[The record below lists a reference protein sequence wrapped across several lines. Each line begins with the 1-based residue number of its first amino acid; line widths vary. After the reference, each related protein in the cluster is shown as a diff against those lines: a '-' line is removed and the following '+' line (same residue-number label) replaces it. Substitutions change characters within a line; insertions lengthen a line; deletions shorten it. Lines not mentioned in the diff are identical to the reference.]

1 MLEHMVYEYY
11 LLNPGS
17 QAAEDLRQEIIDL
30 SIAWGVM
37 CEFTHFEDGGE
48 VSNDEEIATEV
59 PNLTAKLLG
68 NYPNPFNPSTTIKFE
83 VYKQITD
90 RAIVKIYNVR
100 GELVKILFV
109 DVRGQGIYEINWDGT
124 DKNLRGVASGTY
136 FYTINVDSNI
146 LASKMVLL
154 K

>member
-1 MLEHMVYEYY
+1 
-11 LLNPGS
+11 
-17 QAAEDLRQEIIDL
+17 
-30 SIAWGVM
+30 
-37 CEFTHFEDGGE
+37 

-100 GELVKILFV
+100 G
-109 DVRGQGIYEINWDGT
+109 QGIYEINWDGT

-146 LASKMVLL
+146 LASKMLLL

>member
-100 GELVKILFV
+100 G
-109 DVRGQGIYEINWDGT
+109 QGIYEINWDGT

>member
-1 MLEHMVYEYY
+1 MTKIWAGQMLEHMVYEYY

-100 GELVKILFV
+100 G
-109 DVRGQGIYEINWDGT
+109 QGIYEINWDGT